1 MNGDM
6 ARVLYF
12 VHNIQ
17 SVTAFYRDVLEL
29 KPIFDPKTA
38 PTEWIEFNAG
48 AVRIA
53 LQLAFDPSGV
63 ASTHGKVVFRV
74 DDVEKTREELVGRG
88 AELSDVTT
96 SGDEHYCEGK
106 DPEGN
111 GFRISDR

>member
-1 MNGDM
+1 MLGEM
-6 ARVLYF
+6 TRIVYY

-17 SVTAFYRDVLEL
+17 SVTEFYRDVLEL

-48 AVRIA
+48 AVRIT

-63 ASTHGKVVFRV
+63 ASTHGNVVFRV
-74 DDVEKTREELVGRG
+74 DDVEKAREELVERG
-88 AELSDVTT
+88 AELSEVKT
-96 SGDEHYCEGK
+96 SGDERYCEGK

-111 GFRISDR
+111 GFRISSR